1 MIQLL
6 YFMRISLRVGKAR
19 QIEKRSARSRPI
31 KQIFSIQN
39 NQLYNI
45 AGYLYSIRALFAIYL
60 VQLDNKAEY
69 QVH

>member
-6 YFMRISLRVGKAR
+6 YFKHTSLRVGKAR
-19 QIEKRSARSRPI
+19 QIEKRSARSPPI
-31 KQIFSIQN
+31 KQVFSVQN

-45 AGYLYSIRALFAIYL
+45 AGYLYSIRALFAIYT

>member
-6 YFMRISLRVGKAR
+6 YFMRISLRVGKAM
-19 QIEKRSARSRPI
+19 QIEKRSTRSRPI
-31 KQIFSIQN
+31 KQVFSIQN

>member
-19 QIEKRSARSRPI
+19 QIEKRSTRSRPI
-31 KQIFSIQN
+31 QQVFSVQN

-45 AGYLYSIRALFAIYL
+45 AGYLYSIRALFVLYL
-60 VQLDNKAEY
+60 MQLDNKAEY